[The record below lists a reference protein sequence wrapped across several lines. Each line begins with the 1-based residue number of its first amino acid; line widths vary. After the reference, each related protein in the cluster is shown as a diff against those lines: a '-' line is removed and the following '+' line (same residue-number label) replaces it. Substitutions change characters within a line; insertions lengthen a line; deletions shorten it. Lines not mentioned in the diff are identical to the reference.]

1 MEQSDQRKS
10 PIEVIDLK
18 FIKKLVRPHLSSD
31 QFKKFE
37 KKREKNI
44 DLKIISDELIRQY
57 RERRKNSK
65 HLMETIS
72 HFQRK
77 AESYKDQVSYS
88 KGQVESLRKENEEL
102 KKKYA
107 FIKSWV
113 KEEDKGL
120 YRNLQNDYDNEFKT
134 FCGL

>member
-1 MEQSDQRKS
+1 MEQRTK

-18 FIKKLVRPHLSSD
+18 WIKKLVRPHLSPD

-44 DLKIISDELIRQY
+44 DLKIISDELIKQY

-72 HFQRK
+72 HFQNK
-77 AESYKDQVSYS
+77 SEQYKDQLSVSKS
-88 KGQVESLRKENEEL
+88 QGDHLRKENEEL

-120 YRNLQNDYDNEFKT
+120 YRNLQSDYDTEFKT

>member
-1 MEQSDQRKS
+1 MEQRKT

-18 FIKKLVRPHLSSD
+18 WIKKLVRPHLSPD

-57 RERRKNSK
+57 KERRKNSK
-65 HLMETIS
+65 CMMETIS
-72 HFQRK
+72 HFQNK
-77 AESYKDQVSYS
+77 ADQYSDQLSVSKS
-88 KGQVESLRKENEEL
+88 QADHLRKENEEL
-102 KKKYA
+102 RKKYN

>member
-1 MEQSDQRKS
+1 MEQRSK

-18 FIKKLVRPHLSSD
+18 WIKKLVRPHLSPD

-44 DLKIISDELIRQY
+44 DLKIISDELIKQY

-65 HLMETIS
+65 HLMETIK
-72 HFQRK
+72 HFQNK
-77 AESYKDQVSYS
+77 SDQYKDQLSVSKS
-88 KGQVESLRKENEEL
+88 QVERLREENAEL
-102 KKKYA
+102 KKQYA

-120 YRNLQNDYDNEFKT
+120 YRNLQSDYDTEFKT